1 MAKAREAISILEMCL
16 PDLPTGSDTHKAVL
30 DSLTKLSKAF
40 PATAAVPGVQKTA
53 LAGLA
58 HKAQQDAMMQA
69 VQRSMGQPPGGAPGG
84 APGMAPPSSPQPAP
98 MGAM

>member
-30 DSLTKLSKAF
+30 ESLTKLSKAF
-40 PATAAVPGVQKTA
+40 PATSAVPGVQKTA

-58 HKAQQDAMMQA
+58 HRAQQDAMMQA
-69 VQRSMGQPPGGAPGG
+69 VQRSMGPQGGPPGGG
-84 APGMAPPSSPQPAP
+84 PGMAPPPSPQPAP

>member
-1 MAKAREAISILEMCL
+1 MAKVREAISILEMSL

-30 DSLTKLSKAF
+30 ESLTKLAKAF

-69 VQRSMGQPPGGAPGG
+69 VQRSMGPPGGAPGG
-84 APGMAPPSSPQPAP
+84 APGMAPPASPQPAQ
-98 MGAM
+98 MGM

>member
-1 MAKAREAISILEMCL
+1 MAKAREAISILEQCL

-30 DSLTKLSKAF
+30 ESLTKLSKAF

-69 VQRSMGQPPGGAPGG
+69 VQRSMGQQGGAPGG
-84 APGMAPPSSPQPAP
+84 APGMAPPASPQPAP